1 VSLTFRRERS
11 DACRRA
17 PPLAGVVISPWWTM
31 DCDLARAAQGV
42 RWSALSLKRGRP
54 RPMQGK
60 DAAVR
65 GEGKHSSSTEQPRT
79 RKSIVKAHRARSKG
93 GTAVKKLALDLRNE
107 QLERFASGMRKMVV
121 GQPQAIDK
129 LTDSFSR
136 LIAGVHDP
144 DSPLLTM
151 LFMGPT
157 GVGKTETVRALAE
170 AIFGNKRAFTR
181 VNCQEYSAHYN
192 ISKLLG
198 SPPGYVGGEIRPL
211 LAQENLD
218 RHHRKAIENQS
229 GLISEPDSK
238 LARLYPPESDRH
250 LSIVLF
256 DEIEKAHPKLW
267 NLLLG
272 ILEDGTVVLGNNEE
286 VDFRHAVIILTT
298 NVGSKAMGA
307 HLSQSN
313 IGFSTGIDA
322 EKLDHDVEDAAIRE
336 ARKVFPFEFLNRFDD
351 LVTYHTLKEEHLF
364 EILDI
369 QISQIHQRSLR
380 CAEPFLLE
388 VSQGAKAWLVEEGT
402 DVQYGA
408 RPLKRV
414 VEKTVVTPI
423 SHFICSDQIRKGD
436 LITVDVRDGDLT
448 FLKETGVTSWDELES
463 LGPFPESRWA
473 KEDLGV
479 KDDGG
484 EKKKLVERM
493 TQSVAKAAVL
503 TGSGTPE

>member
-1 VSLTFRRERS
+1 MVPG
-11 DACRRA
+11 RA
-17 PPLAGVVISPWWTM
+17 LLITAS
-31 DCDLARAAQGV
+31 
-42 RWSALSLKRGRP
+42 
-54 RPMQGK
+54 
-60 DAAVR
+60 
-65 GEGKHSSSTEQPRT
+65 PRT
-79 RKSIVKAHRARSKG
+79 GKSPHSVAEALNDKAVDNVKTLRKDI
-93 GTAVKKLALDLRNE
+93 RNE
-107 QLERFASGMRKMVV
+107 QLTRFSSHMNKIVV
-121 GQPQAIDK
+121 GQPRAIDK

-144 DSPLLTM
+144 ERPLLTM
-151 LFMGPT
+151 MFMGPT

-170 AIFGNKRAFTR
+170 TIFGSKRAFTR

-218 RHHRKAIENQS
+218 RHHKKALEMQT
-229 GLISEPDSK
+229 GMVSEAGSK
-238 LARLYPPESDRH
+238 LNRLFPPESERY
-250 LSIVLF
+250 LNIVLF

-286 VDFRHAVIILTT
+286 VDFRQSIIILTT
-298 NVGSKAMGA
+298 NVGSEAMGA

-313 IGFSTGIDA
+313 IGFSTGTDSERMNRDI
-322 EKLDHDVEDAAIRE
+322 EDAALR
-336 ARKVFPFEFLNRFDD
+336 AAKKVFPFEFLNRFDD
-351 LVTYHTLKEEHLF
+351 IITYHTLEEEHLY

-369 QISQIHQRSLR
+369 LIGQVHQRSLM

-388 VSQGAKAWLVEEGT
+388 ITDEAKALLVESGR

-414 VEKTVVTPI
+414 VEKEIVTPI
-423 SHFICSDQIRKGD
+423 SHYICSEQIRKGD
-436 LITVDVRDGDLT
+436 LITVDVEAGSGELVFR
-448 FLKETGVTSWDELES
+448 KETGVTSWEELES
-463 LGPFPESRWA
+463 LGPFVEDQWA
-473 KEDLGV
+473 KDDLGV

-484 EKKKLVERM
+484 EKKELVEEITQVVATAGCM
-493 TQSVAKAAVL
+493 TGADD
-503 TGSGTPE
+503 